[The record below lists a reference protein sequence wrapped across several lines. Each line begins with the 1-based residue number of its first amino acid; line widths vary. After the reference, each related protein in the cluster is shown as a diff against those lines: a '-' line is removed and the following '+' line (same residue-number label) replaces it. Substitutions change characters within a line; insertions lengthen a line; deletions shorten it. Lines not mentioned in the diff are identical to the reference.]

1 MTWVKK
7 HSLRLAAILL
17 AAAVLLFLLLRYYG
31 DRESPRF
38 ERRRF
43 HSYSARGL
51 KPVRDAALPLRED
64 ETGKYYRY
72 VVYSEDG
79 STHMV
84 HFHVLPLGKG
94 FLTLGMEVTWDT
106 NPNKGVYRSY
116 QG

>member
-1 MTWVKK
+1 MTWVRKNG
-7 HSLRLAAILL
+7 LRFAFLLL
-17 AAAVLLFLLLRYYG
+17 AAAVLLFLLLRCYG
-31 DRESPRF
+31 DRESARF

-64 ETGKYYRY
+64 ENGKYYRY

-84 HFHVLPLGKG
+84 HFHILPLGKG

-106 NPNKGVYRSY
+106 SPGKGVYRSY